1 MSLTLFIQFEFSHN
15 RPEAAATLVGAG
27 LHSGPPRLLLRVFI
41 ELPWHAARWSRVRW
55 GLIMAGDAPARVS
68 DAVIAE
74 LRGRERDGLIELPK
88 APGLKPGDHVRIIA
102 GPFSEHLALYEGQTS
117 HERVAVLLQFLGGRH
132 RTELR
137 RMPSNRRRPCR
148 DVAGGRAELLLC
160 CTGAA

>member
-1 MSLTLFIQFEFSHN
+1 
-15 RPEAAATLVGAG
+15 
-27 LHSGPPRLLLRVFI
+27 
-41 ELPWHAARWSRVRW
+41 
-55 GLIMAGDAPARVS
+55 MAGDAPARVS

-74 LRGRERDGLIELPK
+74 FRGRERDGLIELPK

-102 GPFSEHLALYEGQTS
+102 GPFSERLALYEAKHPTS
-117 HERVAVLLQFLGGRH
+117 ASLSCCSFWAAGIAPSC
-132 RTELR
+132 R